1 MRIVAVIVAFLALA
15 AQPVLAQS
23 QSKGSGQVVSKVQDD
38 EARTA
43 EARRLTAEALAADQT
58 IVDRNDAARTQY
70 NAARSDYDA
79 RLAANKAAQDRYQ
92 AELAAQQA
100 AAAQY
105 AHDQAAWEARV
116 KACRGGDYSQCGD
129 K

>member
-1 MRIVAVIVAFLALA
+1 MRAIAVLTAILALA

-23 QSKGSGQVVSKVQDD
+23 QAKSSGQVVSKVQDD

-58 IVDRNDAARTQY
+58 IVDRNAAARSQY

-79 RLAANKAAQDRYQ
+79 GLAANKAAQDKYQ

-105 AHDQAAWEARV
+105 QRDRAAWEARV
-116 KACRGGDYSQCGD
+116 KACRSGDTSQCGGN
-129 K
+129 